1 MSDKKEKEKEVKP
14 TKKNF
19 WLVVGAGVV
28 LFVVYQWGQASGFR
42 SGAESHVMV
51 PSAPPV
57 IASPEPELRSQAQ
70 PIANA
75 PPAAA
80 RQSVPGTNPQSATA
94 RQPVTGTNPQ
104 PAARQPVAGT
114 DAQVIE
120 TEPVQ
125 ANSQRKQSVAK
136 PVTVLRDPSDLPKPA
151 TVQRD
156 PPVPP
161 GAQVRR
167 FIDVQQP
174 DGSYR
179 LQELPAG
186 TPSPGVPHPAPVV
199 SVYDRPKVSPK
210 PSELGLMPLVPLADV
225 PPVSSATRT
234 VPPVSATTRTV
245 APVKPSAIKFNCD
258 CGKPH

>member
-51 PSAPPV
+51 PPAPPV
-57 IASPEPELRSQAQ
+57 VASPEPEPRSQAQ
-70 PIANA
+70 PVANAQPAARQSVSGTNA

-80 RQSVPGTNPQSATA
+80 RQS
-94 RQPVTGTNPQ
+94 
-104 PAARQPVAGT
+104 VAGT

-125 ANSQRKQSVAK
+125 ANTQRKQSVAK
-136 PVTVLRDPSDLPKPA
+136 PV

-186 TPSPGVPHPAPVV
+186 APSPGVPHPAPVV

-245 APVKPSAIKFNCD
+245 APVKPAAIKFNCD